1 MKQSLA
7 ILLAFL
13 IGAQLLNAQGS
24 KELDSFKEKVMPKYS
39 KYFNQASLTESGQ
52 LGLSALDQYK
62 MLSSDARKAIMVVIC
77 TEWPESYVIV
87 SSGSKKEL
95 WGRNTGNGTVR
106 LMDTWDLNASQLT
119 KMPET
124 SSTLHP
130 WFFYIGGQIGGDTQ
144 KNVNMSVNTRLGFF
158 LLLNRWDMAATL
170 STGLSGNIESEPS
183 YWSNIGLMSRVHFPI
198 RKIGI
203 SPNIGGEMTYTPFGN
218 GAGTISGAAVAG
230 ISWYIGSGSLDLG
243 VSVGKQIT
251 AMGGFTFAPRA
262 KGKKLE

>member
-1 MKQSLA
+1 MKQLLS

-13 IGAQLLNAQGS
+13 IGTQLLNAQSS
-24 KELDSFKEKVMPKYS
+24 KELDSFMEKIMPKYS

-62 MLSSDARKAIMVVIC
+62 VLSMDAKKAILTEIC
-77 TEWPESYVIV
+77 TAWPNTYVIV
-87 SSGSKKEL
+87 SSGSNREL
-95 WGRNTGNGTVR
+95 WGRNAGNGTVR
-106 LMDTWDLNASQLT
+106 LMDTWDLNASQLS
-119 KMPET
+119 KLPEAT
-124 SSTLHP
+124 SAMHP
-130 WFFYIGGQIGGDTQ
+130 WFFYVGGQIGGDTQ
-144 KNVNMSVNTRLGFF
+144 KNINMSVNTRIGFF

-170 STGLSGNIESEPS
+170 STGLSGNIDGEPS

-203 SPNIGGEMTYTPFGN
+203 SPNIGGEVTYTPFGN

-251 AMGGFTFAPRA
+251 AMGGFTFAPRP
-262 KGKKLE
+262 KGKRP

>member
-1 MKQSLA
+1 MKQSLS

-13 IGAQLLNAQGS
+13 IGTQLLNAQGS

-52 LGLSALDQYK
+52 LGLSALDQY
-62 MLSSDARKAIMVVIC
+62 MALSTDARKSILTEIC
-77 TEWPESYVIV
+77 TEWPNTYVIV
-87 SSGSKKEL
+87 SSGTKKEL
-95 WGRNTGNGTVR
+95 WGRNSANGTVR
-106 LMDTWDLNASQLT
+106 LMDTWDLNASRLT

-124 SSTLHP
+124 ASTMHP

-170 STGLSGNIESEPS
+170 STGLSGNIEGEPS
-183 YWSNIGLMSRVHFPI
+183 YWSNVGLMSRVHFPI

-203 SPNIGGEMTYTPFGN
+203 SPNIGGEVTYTPFGN

-243 VSVGKQIT
+243 VSIGSQIT
-251 AMGGFTFAPRA
+251 AMGGFTFAPRP
-262 KGKKLE
+262 KNKKP